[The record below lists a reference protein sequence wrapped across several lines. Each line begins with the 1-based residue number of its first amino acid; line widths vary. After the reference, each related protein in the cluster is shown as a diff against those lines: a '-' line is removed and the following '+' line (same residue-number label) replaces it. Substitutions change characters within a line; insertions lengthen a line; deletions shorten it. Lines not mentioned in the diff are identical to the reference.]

1 MFRPLVGCMDIRFA
15 IRALEV
21 PSDEP
26 QWQTAMLKHLG
37 RPDNLVGEPGLYQED
52 QPPKHPRPL
61 VPAICR

>member
-1 MFRPLVGCMDIRFA
+1 MDIRFA

-26 QWQTAMLKHLG
+26 QWQAAMLKQLG
-37 RPDNLVGEPGLYQED
+37 RPANLIGEPGPYQEER
-52 QPPKHPRPL
+52 PPKHPKPF